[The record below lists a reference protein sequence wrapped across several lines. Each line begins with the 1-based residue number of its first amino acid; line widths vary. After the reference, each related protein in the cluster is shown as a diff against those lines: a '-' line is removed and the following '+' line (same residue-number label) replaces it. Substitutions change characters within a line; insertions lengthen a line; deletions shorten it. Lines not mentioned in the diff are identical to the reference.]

1 MPELNISL
9 DPKRLARLLAL
20 AMTVADLS
28 GRAKVLDEAREAT
41 DGRIFRPKLG
51 PSFSSGGDRH
61 GRLGRGDA
69 ESKYVPGGARRE
81 APHFEPS
88 AVNRGSSPT
97 HQRETSD
104 PKNSRFTAEGSRPTR
119 PAGLMKPGGAPP
131 WLFAD
136 AAEILTPEKLA
147 PVEALAFFRQKIGM
161 TRKAF
166 DKLQRRYREV
176 AFTIANVES
185 VRLIEKVKG
194 VLDEVL
200 AEGQTRRVFLDRA
213 NAELRSAGVTLSA
226 FHLETVFETNAN
238 SAYQA
243 GRAHQLLQADV
254 RRALPFWQYK
264 TAADDRVR
272 PNHRALHNFIARSD
286 DAVWS
291 RIYPPNGFRC
301 RCSVIG
307 RTRQQAGREAGRLR
321 IDLRKAGRNR
331 LPAGPDEGFDTSPVA
346 HFEKR
351 LEESRNMNLDD
362 FMAWAEAA

>member
-1 MPELNISL
+1 MPELSINL

-41 DGRIFRPKLG
+41 GGRIFRPKLG
-51 PSFSSGGDRH
+51 PSFSDGGDCH
-61 GRLGRGDA
+61 GRRLSRGDA
-69 ESKYVPGGARRE
+69 ESKYELGGARRE

-88 AVNRGSSPT
+88 AVNRGSSTTP
-97 HQRETSD
+97 QSETSK
-104 PKNSRFTAEGSRPTR
+104 PPNSRFTAEGSGPSR
-119 PAGLMKPGGAPP
+119 PAGLVSPGSPP
-131 WLFAD
+131 WLFAH
-136 AAEILTPEKLA
+136 AGEILTPEKLA

-185 VRLIEKVKG
+185 VRLIEKVQS
-194 VLDEVL
+194 VLDDVL
-200 AEGQTRRVFLDRA
+200 ATGQTRRVFLDRA
-213 NAELRSAGVTLSA
+213 QAELRAAGVTLKP

-238 SAYQA
+238 SAHQA

-254 RRALPFWQYK
+254 RRALPFWQYR

-272 PNHRALHNFIARSD
+272 PNHRALHNFIARAD

-307 RTRQQAGREAGRLR
+307 RTRARAEREAGRLR
-321 IDLRKAGRNR
+321 IDLKKAGRNR

-346 HFEKR
+346 NFEKR
-351 LEESRNMNLDD
+351 LEESRRMD
-362 FMAWAEAA
+362 FDEFVAWAEAA